1 MRKPVQSFP
10 IRQGLLKIRRR
21 PTFKSN
27 NLFEI
32 VKRNITTRQ
41 AAEAYGFRPNRSSMI
56 CCPFHADRNPSMK
69 VDFRFHCFAVE
80 RIGDVIDFTAK
91 LFQLSLRQAAQKN
104 WPQIFGLSA
113 TKNFPRQHLKIVEY
127 KDPIKTLYECRAIL
141 ADWRTRFAPKSSEE
155 ELHPCF
161 VASLH
166 HAAYIQYLIKN
177 RNFLTEHQKEV
188 QQIAQRIR
196 KYQID
201 HFQHPQNA
209 LAG

>member
-1 MRKPVQSFP
+1 MCKPTGGFP

-21 PTFKSN
+21 SIFKNN
-27 NLFEI
+27 NLFKI

-69 VDFRFHCFAVE
+69 VDSRFHCFGCGAD
-80 RIGDVIDFTAK
+80 GDVIDFTAK
-91 LFQLSLRQAAQKN
+91 LFQLSLLQAAEKLASD
-104 WPQIFGLSA
+104 FGLSA
-113 TKNFPRQHLKIVEY
+113 TGNFPRQPLKIAEC
-127 KDPIKTLYECRAIL
+127 KDPIQTLYECCAIL
-141 ADWRTRFAPKSSEE
+141 ADWRTQFAPKSSEE

-161 VASLH
+161 VASLRH
-166 HAAYIQYLIKN
+166 TAYIQYLIEN
-177 RNFLTEHQKEV
+177 RHFLTEHRKEV

-196 KYQID
+196 KYQTD
-201 HFQHPQNA
+201 HFQHPKNA